1 MMMMMKL
8 TMTMLMSFV
17 NFVDIYRVQPKF
29 INALCEKI
37 DTNTSAFLVLQ
48 VQLLRLLIVVG

>member
-1 MMMMMKL
+1 MMMMM
-8 TMTMLMSFV
+8 MMLMSFA